1 VKRLSKFAMAAL
13 LAGGAAYVLVRPVV
27 ATVASP
33 ERDSA
38 RSVSG
43 TVLSKNDAALNGAVV
58 YLKNTK
64 TLAVKSYIADDQGQ
78 FRFNSL
84 SSNVD
89 YELYAEYNGVRSG
102 TKTVSAFDSRKSV
115 ELTLHVDV
123 TK

>member
-1 VKRLSKFAMAAL
+1 MKRLTKIAMAAL
-13 LAGGAAYVLVRPVV
+13 LVGGATYVLVRP
-27 ATVASP
+27 ATATAA
-33 ERDSA
+33 ERETS

-64 TLAVKSYIADDQGQ
+64 TLAIKSYIADDRGQ

-102 TKTVSAFDSRKSV
+102 TKTVSAFDNRKSV

>member
-1 VKRLSKFAMAAL
+1 MKRLTKFAMAAL
-13 LAGGAAYVLVRPVV
+13 LVGGATYVLVRP
-27 ATVASP
+27 ATAAAAEREAS
-33 ERDSA
+33 

-43 TVLSKNDAALNGAVV
+43 TVLSKNDAALGGSVV

-64 TLAVKSYIADDQGQ
+64 TLAIKSYIADDNGQ

-89 YELYAEYNGVRSG
+89 YELYAEYNGVRSS
-102 TKTVSAFDSRKSV
+102 TKTVSAFDNRKSV

>member
-1 VKRLSKFAMAAL
+1 MAAL
-13 LAGGAAYVLVRPVV
+13 FVGGATYVLVRP
-27 ATVASP
+27 AMAAVASP
-33 ERDSA
+33 ERDST

-43 TVLSKNDAALNGAVV
+43 TVLSKNDASLSGAVV

-64 TLAVKSYIADDQGQ
+64 TLAVKSYIADDGGQ

-84 SSNVD
+84 SSNLD
-89 YELYAEYNGVRSG
+89 YEIYAEYNGVRSG

-115 ELTLHVDV
+115 QLTLHVDV

>member
-1 VKRLSKFAMAAL
+1 MKRLTKFAMAAL
-13 LAGGAAYVLVRPVV
+13 LVSGATYVLVRPTT
-27 ATVASP
+27 AAAAEREAS
-33 ERDSA
+33 

-64 TLAVKSYIADDQGQ
+64 TLSIKSYIADDRGQ

-102 TKTVSAFDSRKSV
+102 TKTVSAFDNRKSV

-123 TK
+123 AK